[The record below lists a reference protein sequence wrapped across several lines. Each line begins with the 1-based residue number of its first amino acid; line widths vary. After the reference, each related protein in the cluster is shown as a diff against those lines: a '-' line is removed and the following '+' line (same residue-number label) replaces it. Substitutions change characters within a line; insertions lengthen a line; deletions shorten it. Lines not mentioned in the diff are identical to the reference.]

1 MIAADNPAG
10 GDYLAIGEDRSDWLR
25 RARNARARERWGVA
39 HRRRRRQYEL
49 RLARGEVLACFRCGG
64 EIDSDSAWDLD
75 HDDRD
80 PSQSFPSHRSCNRS
94 APNVLPTS
102 RDW

>member
-1 MIAADNPAG
+1 MIAADNPPG
-10 GDYLAIGEDRSDWLR
+10 GDSLAIGEDRSDWLR
-25 RARNARARERWGVA
+25 RVRNRKQRERYGPV
-39 HRRRRRQYEL
+39 HLRRRRRYKQ

-64 EIDSDSAWDLD
+64 EIDHESLWDLD
-75 HDDRD
+75 NDDRD
-80 PSQSFPSHRSCNRS
+80 PSKSFPSHRSCNRS